1 MGIVMTELSTIQ
13 TPELLHGEIKKYL
26 EKGFDLF
33 SITKYS
39 YESNGSVDITA
50 LMGDAEDFVEI
61 RYSTSSSCKEGIKT
75 KFTYGATIR
84 LFLRYSS
91 SLRKD
96 ASEIIERLELA
107 I

>member
-1 MGIVMTELSTIQ
+1 MGLVMTELGMTQ
-13 TPELLHGEIKKYL
+13 APELLQGEIKKYL
-26 EKGFDLF
+26 EKGFTLF
-33 SITKYS
+33 TITKYS

-50 LMGDAEDFVEI
+50 FMGDAEDFAEI
-61 RYSTSSSCKEGIKT
+61 RYSTSSNHKEDIKT
-75 KFTYGATIR
+75 EFTYGATIR

-96 ASEIIERLELA
+96 ATEIIERLELA

>member
-1 MGIVMTELSTIQ
+1 MALVMTELGITKA
-13 TPELLHGEIKKYL
+13 PELLQGEIKKYL

-39 YESNGSVDITA
+39 FESNGSVDITA
-50 LMGDAEDFVEI
+50 FMGDTEDFAEI
-61 RYSTSSSCKEGIKT
+61 RYSANSNYKEDIKT
-75 KFTYGATIR
+75 KFTYGATIK